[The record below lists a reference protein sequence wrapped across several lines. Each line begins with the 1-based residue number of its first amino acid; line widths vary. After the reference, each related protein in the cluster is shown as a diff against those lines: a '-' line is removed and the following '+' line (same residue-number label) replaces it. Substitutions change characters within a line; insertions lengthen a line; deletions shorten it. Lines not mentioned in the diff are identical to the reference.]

1 MTNLLVYG
9 LNRVG
14 NLGLINETETREF
27 KHPNQVFIKSL
38 TIKMMA
44 THQKA
49 TCFLSLEGDLYQ
61 AVSEYSEATKLELK
75 NVEEL
80 HGYGR
85 DHFLALTKD
94 KHVYTW
100 GCSNS
105 YGQMGTTDRSR
116 KETPFHLEFFDD
128 KNIAHVYASECA
140 SFALSENGDLWCWG
154 INNDAD
160 LGIGHFNDQYTPVV
174 GHKKVAQYWTG
185 NAGHGFY
192 YTTEGKLMG
201 FGSNSEGQLG
211 IENLENKSNPLE
223 IEFFQETKVAHMA
236 LGISHTLALTESGKL
251 YFAGKGRMIG
261 ESSDISKWLEVETFK
276 DKKVNFI
283 TAGPYN
289 STIIT
294 SEKKLYNYG
303 KFFNEDYY
311 NNTNNSVVDLKF
323 DEDPSEIFSTY
334 NYGIIFFLGND
345 LQMDLRSMYE
355 EQLFTDC
362 TLVGLPCHKIFVQ
375 FRTGKDPKFVNQIL
389 SGYPEKD
396 ALEFVQWIYV
406 GTTSESA
413 IKIGKALGIVNILEK
428 SIKED
433 LKKISIDEESKDFT
447 ILVKYDDDDDDE
459 EDEDEDEDEEEEEE
473 YEEIK
478 VHKFILQCRS
488 RLYRDMFENVQDET
502 DEVKDQSGLS
512 PEAISVLIKYFY
524 TDDIIFSADD
534 DPELIIEEFKDVK
547 EYFGLREVSSFN
559 SQVSKLKNSNK

>member
-27 KHPNQVFIKSL
+27 KHPNQEPIKTL
-38 TIKMMA
+38 TIKMVA
-44 THQKA
+44 THNGA
-49 TCFLSLEGDLYQ
+49 TCFLSLGGELWQ
-61 AVSEYSEATKLELK
+61 SNSEYSKATKLDLK
-75 NVEEL
+75 NVEEI
-80 HGYGR
+80 HGYGNG
-85 DHFLALTKD
+85 HFLALTED
-94 KHVYTW
+94 RHVYSW
-100 GCSNS
+100 GTSNS
-105 YGQMGTTDRSR
+105 YGQMGTSDRST
-116 KETPFHLEFFDD
+116 KSTPFHLEFFDD
-128 KNIAHVYASECA
+128 KNIIHVYASECA

-154 INNDAD
+154 INNDGD
-160 LGIGHFNDQYTPVV
+160 LGVGNFNHQYTPVV
-174 GHKKVAQYWTG
+174 GHKKVTEYWT
-185 NAGHGFY
+185 GHGFY
-192 YTTEGKLMG
+192 YTTEGKFMG
-201 FGSNSEGQLG
+201 FGANSNGQLG
-211 IENLENKSNPLE
+211 IQNQSNQANPLE
-223 IEFFQETKVAHMA
+223 IEFFNDKKVVKMA
-236 LGISHTLALTESGKL
+236 LGISHTLALTEDGKL
-251 YFAGKGRMIG
+251 YFAGQGNMIG
-261 ESSDISKWLEVETFK
+261 VNGSQSTWLEVEKFK
-276 DKKVNFI
+276 DKTVRFI
-283 TAGPYN
+283 SAGSYY
-289 STIIT
+289 STVIT

-303 KFFNEDYY
+303 KYFNENYY
-311 NNTNNSVVDLKF
+311 NTNNEQIVDLNF
-323 DEDPSEIFSTY
+323 DEEPSEIFSTT
-334 NYGIIFFLGND
+334 NFGILLFLGND
-345 LQMDLRSMYE
+345 LQMDLKSMYE
-355 EQLFTDC
+355 EQLFCDC

-396 ALEFVQWIYV
+396 ALEFIKWIYF
-406 GTTSESA
+406 GTTSENA
-413 IKIGKALGIVNILEK
+413 IKIGKAIGIEDISKK

-433 LKKISIDEESKDFT
+433 LKLISIDEDSKDFT
-447 ILVKYDDDDDDE
+447 ILVKYDDEDDDDE
-459 EDEDEDEDEEEEEE
+459 EEEEEDEDEEEEEE